1 MSSLRVYFKGEGVE
15 PKGTSQHQLT
25 LSNGHDQ
32 WVQSD
37 ERGFYVRVNVHAGQY
52 VIDPTIAHQLT
63 LVTMGERITDT
74 VVIASIKRGEYRRGS
89 TRANVLGTRN
99 INHDFTSGEFEVEES
114 VQVEISA
121 RTPKAAL
128 RMFDDILSNRIQPTI
143 PYGI

>member
-15 PKGTSQHQLT
+15 AKGTTQHQLT
-25 LSNGHDQ
+25 LSNSHDQ

-37 ERGFYVRVNVHAGQY
+37 ERGFFVRVSVHAGQF

-63 LVTMGERITDT
+63 LVTIDERITDPM
-74 VVIASIKRGEYRRGS
+74 VIASIKRGEYRRGS
-89 TRANVLGTRN
+89 TRANVLGNRHVN
-99 INHDFTSGEFEVEES
+99 NDFDTGLMEVEES

-128 RMFDDILSNRIQPTI
+128 RMLNDILSNRIQPTVK
-143 PYGI
+143 YGI